1 MNTETKI
8 DMGLGDISNMS
19 YNRQE
24 VTLSN
29 YIHSL
34 LFGELDEYLHKND
47 VKLFKGISRE
57 FAKKY
62 MIGFNRM
69 LKLNGYTT
77 GPMDDGFEI
86 EYDGKEAVE
95 FIGFFVFQN
104 GRGHNFGSFQSAYKH
119 ANETYMSNH
128 MVFGNATI
136 QLAKNTQV
144 FFGRVVVQNGGMVE
158 KDLEEMVNND
168 FYKSLIT

>member
-8 DMGLGDISNMS
+8 DMGLGDVSTLS
-19 YNRQE
+19 YFEQE
-24 VTLSN
+24 NVLSN

-86 EYDGKEAVE
+86 DYNGEVATE
-95 FIGFFVFQN
+95 FVGFFVFQN
-104 GRGHNFGSFQSAYKH
+104 GRGHVFGSFQYAYKH
-119 ANETYMSNH
+119 ANETYMFDH
-128 MVFGNATI
+128 MIVGNATI

-144 FFGRVVVQNGGMVE
+144 SFGRVIVQNGSMVE

-168 FYKSLIT
+168 FYKALIT